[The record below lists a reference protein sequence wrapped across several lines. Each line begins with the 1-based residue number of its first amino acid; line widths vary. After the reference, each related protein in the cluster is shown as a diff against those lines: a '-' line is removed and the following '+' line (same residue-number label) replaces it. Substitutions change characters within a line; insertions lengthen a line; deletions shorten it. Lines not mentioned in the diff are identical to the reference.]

1 MIQEKMKDLF
11 VRIHTKSHAHFIIYF
26 TLLYNLYI
34 YIYVYIHRYVLI
46 YVLYTYTYIY
56 RYVLIY
62 RYLSAVFKGRERK
75 ETRGKS
81 SISFFSFSSFF
92 YFNFNKCTFVII
104 DRFVISGNFF

>member
-34 YIYVYIHRYVLI
+34 YIYRYVLI

-56 RYVLIY
+56 IDMYSFIAIY
-62 RYLSAVFKGRERK
+62 PRYLKEEKGKKQE
-75 ETRGKS
+75 
-81 SISFFSFSSFF
+81 
-92 YFNFNKCTFVII
+92 
-104 DRFVISGNFF
+104 GNRP

>member
-34 YIYVYIHRYVLI
+34 YIYRYVLI